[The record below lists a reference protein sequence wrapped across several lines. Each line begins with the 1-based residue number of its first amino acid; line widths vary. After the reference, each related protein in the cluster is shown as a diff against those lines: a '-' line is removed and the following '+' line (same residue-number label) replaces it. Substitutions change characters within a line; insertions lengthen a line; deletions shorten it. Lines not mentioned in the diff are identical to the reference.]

1 MKRKIFFTSC
11 LILVYFFVCSQG
23 KKMKSN
29 GMLVFLGQNIAF
41 FKTNSKNL
49 IDFLDSR
56 PDTGIEIH
64 RHPLRDEFYEQSEK
78 IPVKRFYHDLGGKLV
93 SDSLIFACIPVKIIY
108 NVQLDTI
115 KTMDGIGFNR
125 NGKDYI
131 YYHYCPTK
139 TGLKIAVTLY
149 GKRLQVKNSLFQ
161 FQG

>member
-1 MKRKIFFTSC
+1 
-11 LILVYFFVCSQG
+11 
-23 KKMKSN
+23 MKSN